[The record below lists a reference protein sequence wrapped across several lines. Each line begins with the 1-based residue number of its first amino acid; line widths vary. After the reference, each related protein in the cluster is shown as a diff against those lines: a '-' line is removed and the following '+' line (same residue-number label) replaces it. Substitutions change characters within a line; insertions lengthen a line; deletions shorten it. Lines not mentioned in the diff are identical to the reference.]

1 MAAKLLYRDAQGRD
15 AAVDLTEV
23 GAFLGRAVECIVRT
37 DDAMVSRRNCK
48 ISVQGG
54 RWSVEDLNSAN
65 GTFIN
70 ERRIQRDPLSH
81 GDVIRC
87 GSLQVRFV
95 EIPEASTGG
104 GMRPSM
110 PPQPP
115 AGQQPAPAGDSGSR
129 APGSSSAGR
138 DSQPVAKE
146 AKQTDAIDVVAADK
160 PVEVV
165 PAKVA
170 ELLKIQEDYKKMAA
184 ELEAAQHAAAE
195 SKSERDQA
203 VTKLETTEQEIK
215 RLRNESAAAKEAI
228 DKFRRQAK
236 QNEEELGAENRVN
249 EELRH
254 ELKATKEQLGTAKT
268 QEGELRTQLEASQRQ
283 LSSANDDVRR
293 AKQQTDSLNQKLV
306 ELARAR
312 DEQVRAINSQRG
324 DVDHLRDILK
334 ERERMLEEQRV
345 GLINQESQLK
355 DVRKRAEDMEREF
368 SQARGERDN
377 LRERFGRGQVQ
388 VEELRAELDRMHAL
402 LAGQQDGGEQL
413 LMLSRENSALR
424 DQISK
429 ANEEIG
435 KQHDQLA
442 RVTADFAEVSKQRDR
457 LSEER
462 KNAQAKMQA
471 AVTDAVQQAT
481 TEWKARYDAEKQ
493 RIEAERD
500 AAVKEQ
506 KAAQTIS
513 ASHTGQSEQQQQDL
527 RTAREERDT
536 LRGKVADLEFQLHSA
551 EATAAAATAAAAAA
565 PVAATAAPVDH
576 AKIQLAE
583 QQLAELRHVATDAY
597 DGINDSLSE
606 LRMSIVLA
614 QETFNKMERTLPE
627 KEVGR
632 KLRDAID
639 ETMNR
644 ADEAKGHIRSLRSLI
659 E

>member
-15 AAVDLTEV
+15 AAVDLPEV

-95 EIPEASTGG
+95 EVPDAGAGSGIQRASI
-104 GMRPSM
+104 

-115 AGQQPAPAGDSGSR
+115 AQPNIQPPVDNAAKIT
-129 APGSSSAGR
+129 SSPSPGR
-138 DSQPVAKE
+138 DSQAPGTPREAQGAKDSDENRALGAKE
-146 AKQTDAIDVVAADK
+146 SG
-160 PVEVV
+160 EVV
-165 PAKVA
+165 QAKVA
-170 ELLKIQEDYKKMAA
+170 ELQKIQDEFKKLSA
-184 ELEAAQHAAAE
+184 ELEAAVNAAAE
-195 SKSERDQA
+195 SKTERDQA
-203 VTKLETTEQEIK
+203 VAKLETTEQEIK
-215 RLRNESAAAKEAI
+215 RLRNESGAAKEAI
-228 DKFRRQAK
+228 DKLRRQAK

-254 ELKATKEQLGTAKT
+254 ELKAAKEQLGLGKSL
-268 QEGELRTQLEASQRQ
+268 EGDLRSQLEVKERQ
-283 LSSANDDVRR
+283 LASANDDVRR

-355 DVRKRAEDMEREF
+355 DVRKRAEDLEKEF

-377 LRERFGRGQVQ
+377 LRERFGRAQVQ
-388 VEELRAELDRMHAL
+388 TEELRAELDRMHAL

-424 DQISK
+424 DAVAK

-442 RVTADFAEVSKQRDR
+442 KMTADFAEVSKQRDR
-457 LSEER
+457 LGEER
-462 KNAQAKMQA
+462 KNAQAKLQS
-471 AVTDAVQQAT
+471 AVSEAVQQVT
-481 TEWKARYDAEKQ
+481 GELKTRHDAEKQ
-493 RIEAERD
+493 KLIAERD
-500 AAVKEQ
+500 AALKEQ
-506 KAAQTIS
+506 KEASARAAEHSDTS
-513 ASHTGQSEQQQQDL
+513 AQQQQDV
-527 RTAREERDT
+527 RAAREERDS
-536 LRGKVADLEFQLHSA
+536 LRGKVAELEFQLQA
-551 EATAAAATAAAAAA
+551 AQAAVTAAPANAAAT
-565 PVAATAAPVDH
+565 
-576 AKIQLAE
+576 QQAE
-583 QQLAELRHVATDAY
+583 QQLAEMKHVATDAY

-614 QETFNKMERTLPE
+614 QETFNKMERTLPD

>member
-15 AAVDLTEV
+15 AAVDLPEV

-95 EIPEASTGG
+95 EVPEVGAGSGIQRASI
-104 GMRPSM
+104 

-115 AGQQPAPAGDSGSR
+115 AQPHVQPPADS
-129 APGSSSAGR
+129 AAKITSSPVLGGR
-138 DSQPVAKE
+138 DSQAPGTPRDAKDPKESDETRAASGKE
-146 AKQTDAIDVVAADK
+146 AGEAIVQ
-160 PVEVV
+160 
-165 PAKVA
+165 AKVA
-170 ELLKIQEDYKKMAA
+170 ELQKIQEEFKKLSA
-184 ELEAAQHAAAE
+184 ELEAAVHAAAE
-195 SKSERDQA
+195 SKTERDQA
-203 VTKLETTEQEIK
+203 VAKLETTEQEIK

-228 DKFRRQAK
+228 DKLRRQAK

-254 ELKATKEQLGTAKT
+254 ELKAAKEQLGQGKSL
-268 QEGELRTQLEASQRQ
+268 EGDLRAQLEVKERQ
-283 LSSANDDVRR
+283 LASANDDVRR

-355 DVRKRAEDMEREF
+355 DVRKRAEDLEKEF

-377 LRERFGRGQVQ
+377 LRERFGRAQTQ
-388 VEELRAELDRMHAL
+388 TEELRAELDRMHAL
-402 LAGQQDGGEQL
+402 LAGQQDGGEQM

-424 DQISK
+424 DELAK

-442 RVTADFAEVSKQRDR
+442 KLTADFAEVSKQRDR
-457 LSEER
+457 LGEER
-462 KNAQAKMQA
+462 KNAQAKLQSA
-471 AVTDAVQQAT
+471 VSDAVTQVT
-481 TEWKARYDAEKQ
+481 NELKARHEAEKQ
-493 RIEAERD
+493 KLIAERD
-500 AAVKEQ
+500 AAIKEQ
-506 KAAQTIS
+506 KEATARAAEQSGTS
-513 ASHTGQSEQQQQDL
+513 AQQQQDV
-527 RTAREERDT
+527 RAAREERDS
-536 LRGKVADLEFQLHSA
+536 LRGKVADLEFQLQ
-551 EATAAAATAAAAAA
+551 AAQA
-565 PVAATAAPVDH
+565 AATAAPVATAATH
-576 AKIQLAE
+576 QAE
-583 QQLAELRHVATDAY
+583 QQLAEMKHVATDAY

-614 QETFNKMERTLPE
+614 QETFNKMERTLPD

>member
-15 AAVDLTEV
+15 AAVDLPEV

-95 EIPEASTGG
+95 EVPDVGAGSGIQRASI
-104 GMRPSM
+104 

-115 AGQQPAPAGDSGSR
+115 AQQSLQPPADGA
-129 APGSSSAGR
+129 AKITSSPSPGR
-138 DSQPVAKE
+138 DSQAPGSPRETAGAKE
-146 AKQTDAIDVVAADK
+146 SDENRALGNKESGEAVVQ
-160 PVEVV
+160 
-165 PAKVA
+165 AKVA
-170 ELLKIQEDYKKMAA
+170 ELQKIQEEFKKLSA
-184 ELEAAQHAAAE
+184 ELEAAVSAAAE
-195 SKSERDQA
+195 SKTERDQA
-203 VTKLETTEQEIK
+203 VAKLETTEQEIK

-228 DKFRRQAK
+228 DKLRRTAK

-254 ELKATKEQLGTAKT
+254 ELKAAKEQLGLGKSL
-268 QEGELRTQLEASQRQ
+268 EGDLRSQLEVKERQ
-283 LSSANDDVRR
+283 LASANDDVRR

-306 ELARAR
+306 ELSRAR

-355 DVRKRAEDMEREF
+355 DVRKRAEDLEKEF

-377 LRERFGRGQVQ
+377 LRERFGRAQVQ
-388 VEELRAELDRMHAL
+388 TEELRAELDRMHAL

-424 DQISK
+424 DELAK

-442 RVTADFAEVSKQRDR
+442 KLTADFAEVSKQRDR
-457 LSEER
+457 LGEER
-462 KNAQAKMQA
+462 KNAQAKLQS
-471 AVTDAVQQAT
+471 AVSDAVQQVT
-481 TEWKARYDAEKQ
+481 TELKTRHEAEKQ
-493 RIEAERD
+493 KLIAERD

-506 KAAQTIS
+506 KEASARAAEHSDNS
-513 ASHTGQSEQQQQDL
+513 AQQQQDV
-527 RTAREERDT
+527 RAAREERDS
-536 LRGKVADLEFQLHSA
+536 LRGKVAELEFQLQ
-551 EATAAAATAAAAAA
+551 AAQT
-565 PVAATAAPVDH
+565 AATAAPV
-576 AKIQLAE
+576 ATAANQQAE
-583 QQLAELRHVATDAY
+583 QQLAEMKHVATDAY

-614 QETFNKMERTLPE
+614 QETFNKMERTLPD
-627 KEVGR
+627 KEVG
-632 KLRDAID
+632 
-639 ETMNR
+639 
-644 ADEAKGHIRSLRSLI
+644 
-659 E
+659 

>member
-15 AAVDLTEV
+15 AAVDLPEV

-95 EIPEASTGG
+95 EVPDVGAGSGIQRASI
-104 GMRPSM
+104 

-115 AGQQPAPAGDSGSR
+115 AQQSLQPPADGA
-129 APGSSSAGR
+129 AKITSSPSPGR
-138 DSQPVAKE
+138 DSQAPGSPRETAGAKE
-146 AKQTDAIDVVAADK
+146 SDENRALGNKESGEAVVQ
-160 PVEVV
+160 
-165 PAKVA
+165 AKVA
-170 ELLKIQEDYKKMAA
+170 ELQKIQEEFKKLSA
-184 ELEAAQHAAAE
+184 ELEAAVSAAAE
-195 SKSERDQA
+195 SKTERDQA
-203 VTKLETTEQEIK
+203 VAKLETTEQEIK

-228 DKFRRQAK
+228 DKLRRTAK

-254 ELKATKEQLGTAKT
+254 ELKAAKEQLGLGKSL
-268 QEGELRTQLEASQRQ
+268 EGDLRSQLEVKERQ
-283 LSSANDDVRR
+283 LASANDDVRR

-306 ELARAR
+306 ELSRAR

-355 DVRKRAEDMEREF
+355 DVRKRAEDLEKEF

-377 LRERFGRGQVQ
+377 LRERFGRAQVQ
-388 VEELRAELDRMHAL
+388 TEELRAELDRMHAL

-424 DQISK
+424 DELAK

-442 RVTADFAEVSKQRDR
+442 KLTADFAEVSKQRDR
-457 LSEER
+457 LGEER
-462 KNAQAKMQA
+462 KNAQAKLQS
-471 AVTDAVQQAT
+471 AVSDAVQQVT
-481 TEWKARYDAEKQ
+481 TELKTRHEAEKQ
-493 RIEAERD
+493 KLIAERD

-506 KAAQTIS
+506 KEASARAAEHSDNS
-513 ASHTGQSEQQQQDL
+513 AQQQQDV
-527 RTAREERDT
+527 RAAREERDS
-536 LRGKVADLEFQLHSA
+536 LRGKVAELEFQLQ
-551 EATAAAATAAAAAA
+551 AAQT
-565 PVAATAAPVDH
+565 AATAAPV
-576 AKIQLAE
+576 ATAANQQAE
-583 QQLAELRHVATDAY
+583 QQLAEMKHVATDAY

-614 QETFNKMERTLPE
+614 QETFNKMERTLPD
-627 KEVGR
+627 KEVAR

-639 ETMNR
+639 ETMNL
-644 ADEAKGHIRSLRSLI
+644 ADEAKGHIRSLRSRI

>member
-1 MAAKLLYRDAQGRD
+1 MPAKLLYRDAQGRD
-15 AAVDLTEV
+15 AAVDLPEG

-95 EIPEASTGG
+95 EVPDSGA
-104 GMRPSM
+104 GMLRPSL

-115 AGQQPAPAGDSGSR
+115 ASPQPLPAVDPAAKITNSPFMS
-129 APGSSSAGR
+129 R
-138 DSQPVAKE
+138 DSQQPVAAPPKE
-146 AKQTDAIDVVAADK
+146 PKDSDENRAVSGDK
-160 PVEVV
+160 GGEVV
-165 PAKVA
+165 QAKVA
-170 ELLKIQEDYKKMAA
+170 ELLKIQEEFKKLSA
-184 ELEAAQHAAAE
+184 ELEAAAHAAAE

-203 VTKLETTEQEIK
+203 VAKLETSEGEIK

-228 DKFRRQAK
+228 DKLRRQAK

-249 EELRH
+249 EELRQ
-254 ELKATKEQLGTAKT
+254 ELKAAKDQLGLGKAL
-268 QEGELRTQLEASQRQ
+268 EGDLRSQLEVKDRQ
-283 LSSANDDVRR
+283 LASANDDVRR

-334 ERERMLEEQRV
+334 ERERLLEEQRV

-355 DVRKRAEDMEREF
+355 DVRKRAEDLEKEF
-368 SQARGERDN
+368 SQIRGERDN
-377 LRERFGRGQVQ
+377 MRERLGRSQVQ
-388 VEELRAELDRMHAL
+388 IEELRAELDRMHAL

-413 LMLSRENSALR
+413 LMLSRENSSLR
-424 DQISK
+424 DEMAK

-442 RVTADFAEVSKQRDR
+442 KLTSDFAEVSKQRDR

-462 KNAQAKMQA
+462 KNAQAKLQA
-471 AVTDAVQQAT
+471 AVSDAVQQVT
-481 TEWKARYDAEKQ
+481 TELKTRHEAEKQ
-493 RIEAERD
+493 KLLGERD
-500 AAVKEQ
+500 QAQKEQ
-506 KAAQTIS
+506 KDAVARATEQ
-513 ASHTGQSEQQQQDL
+513 ASSSEQQNNEL
-527 RTAREERDT
+527 RSAREERDS
-536 LRGKVADLEFQLHSA
+536 LRGRLAELEFQLQA
-551 EATAAAATAAAAAA
+551 AQTLANAAPAAAAATQAAEQ
-565 PVAATAAPVDH
+565 H
-576 AKIQLAE
+576 LAE
-583 QQLAELRHVATDAY
+583 MKHVATDAY

-606 LRMSIVLA
+606 LRMAIVLA
-614 QETFNKMERTLPE
+614 QETFNKMERTLPD

>member
-15 AAVDLTEV
+15 AAVDLPEV

-95 EIPEASTGG
+95 EVPDVGAGSGIQRASI
-104 GMRPSM
+104 

-115 AGQQPAPAGDSGSR
+115 AQQSIQPPADS
-129 APGSSSAGR
+129 AAKITSSPSPGR
-138 DSQPVAKE
+138 DSQAPGSPRETAGAKE
-146 AKQTDAIDVVAADK
+146 SDENRALGNKESGEAVVQ
-160 PVEVV
+160 
-165 PAKVA
+165 AKVA
-170 ELLKIQEDYKKMAA
+170 ELQKIQEEFKKLSA
-184 ELEAAQHAAAE
+184 ELEAAVGAAAE
-195 SKSERDQA
+195 SKTERDQA
-203 VTKLETTEQEIK
+203 VAKLETTEQEIK

-228 DKFRRQAK
+228 DKLRRTAK
-236 QNEEELGAENRVN
+236 QNEEELAAENRVN

-254 ELKATKEQLGTAKT
+254 ELKAAKEQLGLGKSL
-268 QEGELRTQLEASQRQ
+268 EGDLRSQLEVKERQ
-283 LSSANDDVRR
+283 LASANDDVRR

-306 ELARAR
+306 ELSRAR

-355 DVRKRAEDMEREF
+355 DVRKRAEDLEKEF

-377 LRERFGRGQVQ
+377 LRERFGRAQVQ
-388 VEELRAELDRMHAL
+388 TEELRAELDRMHAL

-424 DQISK
+424 DELAK

-442 RVTADFAEVSKQRDR
+442 KLTADFAEVSKQRDR
-457 LSEER
+457 LGEER
-462 KNAQAKMQA
+462 KNAQAKLQS
-471 AVTDAVQQAT
+471 AVSDAVQQVT
-481 TEWKARYDAEKQ
+481 TELKTRHEAEKQ
-493 RIEAERD
+493 KLIAERD

-506 KAAQTIS
+506 KEASARAAEHSGNS
-513 ASHTGQSEQQQQDL
+513 AQQQQDV
-527 RTAREERDT
+527 RAAREERDS
-536 LRGKVADLEFQLHSA
+536 LRGKVAELEFQLQ
-551 EATAAAATAAAAAA
+551 AAQT
-565 PVAATAAPVDH
+565 AATAAPVPT
-576 AKIQLAE
+576 AASQQAE
-583 QQLAELRHVATDAY
+583 QQLAEMKHVATDAY

-606 LRMSIVLA
+606 LRMAIVLA
-614 QETFNKMERTLPE
+614 QETFNKMERTLPD

>member
-1 MAAKLLYRDAQGRD
+1 MPAKLLYRDAQGRD
-15 AAVDLTEV
+15 AAVDLPEG

-95 EIPEASTGG
+95 EVPDSGAGM
-104 GMRPSM
+104 MRPSL

-115 AGQQPAPAGDSGSR
+115 ASPQPLPAVDPAAKITNS
-129 APGSSSAGR
+129 PFMGR
-138 DSQPVAKE
+138 DSQQPSVPPKE
-146 AKQTDAIDVVAADK
+146 SKESDENRAVGDK
-160 PVEVV
+160 GGEVV
-165 PAKVA
+165 QAKVA
-170 ELLKIQEDYKKMAA
+170 ELQKIQEEFKKLTA
-184 ELEAAQHAAAE
+184 ELDAAAQAAAE

-203 VTKLETTEQEIK
+203 VAKLETSEGEVK

-228 DKFRRQAK
+228 DKLRRQAK

-249 EELRH
+249 EELRQ
-254 ELKATKEQLGTAKT
+254 ELKAAKDQLGQGKAL
-268 QEGELRTQLEASQRQ
+268 EGDLRSQIEVKDRQ
-283 LSSANDDVRR
+283 LASANDDVRR

-334 ERERMLEEQRV
+334 ERERLLEEQRV

-355 DVRKRAEDMEREF
+355 DVRKRAEDLEKEF
-368 SQARGERDN
+368 SQIRGERDN
-377 LRERFGRGQVQ
+377 MRERLGRSQVQ
-388 VEELRAELDRMHAL
+388 IEELRAELDRMHAL

-413 LMLSRENSALR
+413 LMLSRENSSLR
-424 DQISK
+424 DEMAK

-442 RVTADFAEVSKQRDR
+442 KLTSDFAEVSKQRDR

-462 KNAQAKMQA
+462 KNAQAKLQA
-471 AVTDAVQQAT
+471 AVSDAVQQVT
-481 TEWKARYDAEKQ
+481 TELKTRHEAEKQ
-493 RIEAERD
+493 KLIGERD
-500 AAVKEQ
+500 QAQREQ
-506 KAAQTIS
+506 KDAVARATEQ
-513 ASHTGQSEQQQQDL
+513 ASSSEQQNNEL
-527 RTAREERDT
+527 RSAREERDS
-536 LRGKVADLEFQLHSA
+536 LRGRLAELEFQLQA
-551 EATAAAATAAAAAA
+551 AQTLAQGAPAAAAATQAAEQ
-565 PVAATAAPVDH
+565 H
-576 AKIQLAE
+576 LAE
-583 QQLAELRHVATDAY
+583 MRHVATDAY
-597 DGINDSLSE
+597 DGINDALSE
-606 LRMSIVLA
+606 LRMAIVLA
-614 QETFNKMERTLPE
+614 QETFNKMERTLPD

>member
-15 AAVDLTEV
+15 AAVDLPES

-95 EIPEASTGG
+95 EVPDTASVAS
-104 GMRPSM
+104 RPSM

-115 AGQQPAPAGDSGSR
+115 ASPQGLQPVLDSANAAKITSSPVLGRESQPPAGGKDPKESDETR
-129 APGSSSAGR
+129 AVGGEKA
-138 DSQPVAKE
+138 AE
-146 AKQTDAIDVVAADK
+146 AVVQ
-160 PVEVV
+160 
-165 PAKVA
+165 AKVA
-170 ELLKIQEDYKKMAA
+170 ELQKIQDEFKKLSA
-184 ELEAAQHAAAE
+184 ELDAAAHAAAE
-195 SKSERDQA
+195 AKSERDQA
-203 VTKLETTEQEIK
+203 VAKLESTEQEIK
-215 RLRNESAAAKEAI
+215 RLRNESSAAKEAI
-228 DKFRRQAK
+228 DKLRRQAK
-236 QNEEELGAENRVN
+236 QNEEELAAENRVN

-254 ELKATKEQLGTAKT
+254 ELKAARDQLGAGKSL
-268 QEGELRTQLEASQRQ
+268 EGDLRAQLEVKDRQ
-283 LSSANDDVRR
+283 LASANDDVRR

-355 DVRKRAEDMEREF
+355 DVRKRAEDLEKEF

-377 LRERFGRGQVQ
+377 LRERFGRAQVQ
-388 VEELRAELDRMHAL
+388 IEELRAELDRMHAL

-424 DQISK
+424 DEMAK

-442 RVTADFAEVSKQRDR
+442 KLTADFAEVSKQRDR
-457 LSEER
+457 LGEER
-462 KNAQAKMQA
+462 KNAQAKLQA
-471 AVTDAVQQAT
+471 AVNDAVQQVT
-481 TEWKARYDAEKQ
+481 NDLKSRYEAEKQ
-493 RIEAERD
+493 KLTAERD
-500 AAVKEQ
+500 QAQREQ
-506 KAAQTIS
+506 KDALARAADQAGS
-513 ASHTGQSEQQQQDL
+513 SEQQQHEL
-527 RTAREERDT
+527 RAAREERDS
-536 LRGKVADLEFQLHSA
+536 LRGRLAELEFQLQAAQTLASA
-551 EATAAAATAAAAAA
+551 APAAAAATQAAEQ
-565 PVAATAAPVDH
+565 H
-576 AKIQLAE
+576 LAE
-583 QQLAELRHVATDAY
+583 MKHVATDAY

-606 LRMSIVLA
+606 LRMAIVLA
-614 QETFNKMERTLPE
+614 QETFNKMERTLPD

>member
-1 MAAKLLYRDAQGRD
+1 MPAKLLYRDAQGRD
-15 AAVDLTEV
+15 AAVDLPEG

-95 EIPEASTGG
+95 EVPDSGA
-104 GMRPSM
+104 GMVRPSI

-115 AGQQPAPAGDSGSR
+115 ASPQPQPLPAIDPAAKITNS
-129 APGSSSAGR
+129 PFMGR
-138 DSQPVAKE
+138 DSQQPVAPPKDPKE
-146 AKQTDAIDVVAADK
+146 SDENRAVGGDK
-160 PVEVV
+160 GGEVV
-165 PAKVA
+165 QAKVA
-170 ELLKIQEDYKKMAA
+170 ELQKIQEEFKKLSA
-184 ELEAAQHAAAE
+184 ELEAAAHAAAE

-203 VTKLETTEQEIK
+203 VAKLETSEGEIK

-228 DKFRRQAK
+228 DKLRRQAK

-249 EELRH
+249 EELRQ
-254 ELKATKEQLGTAKT
+254 ELKAAKDQLGLGKAL
-268 QEGELRTQLEASQRQ
+268 EGDLRSQLEVKDRQ
-283 LSSANDDVRR
+283 LASANDDVRR

-334 ERERMLEEQRV
+334 ERERLLEEQRV

-355 DVRKRAEDMEREF
+355 DVRKRAEDLEKEF
-368 SQARGERDN
+368 SQIRGERDN
-377 LRERFGRGQVQ
+377 MRDRLGRSQVQ
-388 VEELRAELDRMHAL
+388 IEELRAELDRMHAL

-413 LMLSRENSALR
+413 LMLSRENSSLR
-424 DQISK
+424 DEMAK

-442 RVTADFAEVSKQRDR
+442 KLTSDFAEVSKQRDR

-462 KNAQAKMQA
+462 KNAQAKLQA
-471 AVTDAVQQAT
+471 AVSDAVQQVT
-481 TEWKARYDAEKQ
+481 TELKTRHEAEKQ
-493 RIEAERD
+493 KLLSERD
-500 AAVKEQ
+500 QAQKEQ
-506 KAAQTIS
+506 KEAMARATEQ
-513 ASHTGQSEQQQQDL
+513 ASSSEQQSNEL
-527 RTAREERDT
+527 RSAREERDS
-536 LRGKVADLEFQLHSA
+536 LRGRLAELEFQLQA
-551 EATAAAATAAAAAA
+551 AQTLANAAPAAAAATQAAEQ
-565 PVAATAAPVDH
+565 H
-576 AKIQLAE
+576 LAE
-583 QQLAELRHVATDAY
+583 MKHVATDAY
-597 DGINDSLSE
+597 DGINDALSE
-606 LRMSIVLA
+606 LRMAIVLA
-614 QETFNKMERTLPE
+614 QETFNKMERTLPD

>member
-15 AAVDLTEV
+15 AAVDLPEV

-95 EIPEASTGG
+95 EVPDVGAGSGIQRASI
-104 GMRPSM
+104 

-115 AGQQPAPAGDSGSR
+115 AQPNMQPPADS
-129 APGSSSAGR
+129 AAKVTSSPVHGGR
-138 DSQPVAKE
+138 DSQAPGTPKE
-146 AKQTDAIDVVAADK
+146 SKESKESDENRALGSKESG
-160 PVEVV
+160 EVV
-165 PAKVA
+165 QAKVA
-170 ELLKIQEDYKKMAA
+170 ELQKIQDEFKKLSA
-184 ELEAAQHAAAE
+184 ELEAAVHAAAE
-195 SKSERDQA
+195 SKTERDQA
-203 VTKLETTEQEIK
+203 VAKLETTEQEIK

-228 DKFRRQAK
+228 DKLRRQAK

-254 ELKATKEQLGTAKT
+254 ELKAAKEQLGLGKSL
-268 QEGELRTQLEASQRQ
+268 EGDLRSQLEVKERQ
-283 LSSANDDVRR
+283 LASANDDVRR

-355 DVRKRAEDMEREF
+355 DVRKRAEDLEKEF

-377 LRERFGRGQVQ
+377 LRERFGRAQVQ
-388 VEELRAELDRMHAL
+388 TEELRAELDRMHAL

-424 DQISK
+424 DAVAK

-442 RVTADFAEVSKQRDR
+442 KMTADFAEVSKQRDR
-457 LSEER
+457 LGEER
-462 KNAQAKMQA
+462 KNAQAKLQS
-471 AVTDAVQQAT
+471 AVSEAVQQVT
-481 TEWKARYDAEKQ
+481 GELKTRHEAEKQ
-493 RIEAERD
+493 KLIAERD
-500 AAVKEQ
+500 AALAEQ
-506 KAAQTIS
+506 KEASARAAEHSGNS
-513 ASHTGQSEQQQQDL
+513 AQQQQDV
-527 RTAREERDT
+527 RAAREERDS
-536 LRGKVADLEFQLHSA
+536 LRGKVAELEFQLQA
-551 EATAAAATAAAAAA
+551 AQAAATAAPAAAA
-565 PVAATAAPVDH
+565 AT
-576 AKIQLAE
+576 QQAE
-583 QQLAELRHVATDAY
+583 QQLAEMKHVATDAY

-614 QETFNKMERTLPE
+614 QETFNKMERTLPD